1 MGQLKFQNKKRDGGE
16 DIFEYITT
24 KHSSQI
30 VKDFNHRLEKLI
42 EHPKKKYWKERREG
56 KEGRIST

>member
-1 MGQLKFQNKKRDGGE
+1 MGPRTVGQLKFEIRREGGE
-16 DIFEYITT
+16 DIFENIAA

-42 EHPKKKYWKERREG
+42 EHPKKKYWKR
-56 KEGRIST
+56 KEGG